1 MISHYRILL
10 LSAFVSGML
19 AARAADAA
27 VITFD
32 LDLVSVTSTAADID
46 VFVTFASDYDDTLQA
61 FQLSVWGSDPKLTLG
76 GTDFSRFAFTVDS
89 DTLSHWLVFVSF
101 KDAFFGA
108 IMVAPDDP
116 LTGPFIT
123 PSDDKLRLGTLNVD
137 LSNIAPGTELY
148 VSLAN
153 GAEHFKT
160 DAFGYFFD
168 FNEYEKMVSAVWAF
182 GVDAVTFADPGRV
195 TFLVPGDPQP
205 VPEPAS
211 VSTWLLFAA
220 AVGAGTLRR
229 KKERAQKSR
238 P

>member
-10 LSAFVSGML
+10 LSAFMSGML

-27 VITFD
+27 VVIEFD

-46 VFVTFASDYDDTLQA
+46 VFVTFTSDDENDTLEA
-61 FQLSVWGSDPKLTLG
+61 FQLSLWGSDDQVAPNSSLIER
-76 GTDFSRFAFTVDS
+76 DFSRFTF
-89 DTLSHWLVFVSF
+89 TLSTYWLLSTWGSSGTLPTAGVELG
-101 KDAFFGA
+101 FG
-108 IMVAPDDP
+108 
-116 LTGPFIT
+116 LSSWFIT
-123 PSDDKLRLGTLNVD
+123 CEDTPLRLGTLNVD
-137 LSNIAPGTELY
+137 LAGLGGKQVMVTLAGGPPGL
-148 VSLAN
+148 
-153 GAEHFKT
+153 HT
-160 DAFGYFFD
+160 DAGGTFG
-168 FNEYEKMVSAVWAF
+168 EQWVWSAE
-182 GVDAVTFADPGRV
+182 DDPNTLVTFADLYGV

-238 P
+238 V

>member
-10 LSAFVSGML
+10 LSALVSGML

-32 LDLVSVTSTAADID
+32 LEVVSVTSTAADID
-46 VFVTFASDYDDTLQA
+46 VFVTFTSDNENDTLEA
-61 FQLSVWGSDPKLTLG
+61 FQLSVWGSDDQVAPNSSPIER
-76 GTDFSRFAFTVDS
+76 DFRRFTF
-89 DTLSHWLVFVSF
+89 TLSTDGLLSTWGSSGTLPDGGVELG
-101 KDAFFGA
+101 FGL
-108 IMVAPDDP
+108 PSC
-116 LTGPFIT
+116 FIT
-123 PSDDKLRLGTLNVD
+123 CEYTPLKLGTLNVD
-137 LSNIAPGTELY
+137 LAGLGGKQVMVTLAGGPPGL
-148 VSLAN
+148 
-153 GAEHFKT
+153 HT
-160 DAFGYFFD
+160 DAGGTFGG
-168 FNEYEKMVSAVWAF
+168 EWVWSAE
-182 GVDAVTFADPGRV
+182 DDLNTLVTFADPGGV
-195 TFLVPGDPQP
+195 TFTVPGDPQP